1 MNLKPPDVGAA
12 LATPM
17 SLPAAGSTKG
27 ERSMKFRAFGLAS
40 VAVAIGAAP
49 ALAHHSFAMFD
60 GEAKVTLEGT
70 VKAFQWIYPHSWILL
85 MVRKSDGQLEQW
97 PIEMGS
103 PGGLAREGW
112 QPKTLTPGMSVT
124 AVIHPLK
131 DGTPGGQYLSVTFPD
146 GRTLGLGNVSSA
158 GGGEA
163 NREGGDQ

>member
-1 MNLKPPDVGAA
+1 MNLKA
-12 LATPM
+12 LAF
-17 SLPAAGSTKG
+17 AGLSGILSAT
-27 ERSMKFRAFGLAS
+27 
-40 VAVAIGAAP
+40 P
-49 ALAHHSFAMFD
+49 ALAHHSFAMFE
-60 GEAKVTLEGT
+60 GEKTVTLEGT

-112 QPKTLTPGMSVT
+112 QPKTLLPGMSVS

-146 GRTLGLGNVSSA
+146 GRTLGLGNLN
-158 GGGEA
+158 GPGEGEA
-163 NREGGDQ
+163 SPEAAH

>member
-1 MNLKPPDVGAA
+1 MSPPGVDTSEG
-12 LATPM
+12 
-17 SLPAAGSTKG
+17 G
-27 ERSMKFRAFGLAS
+27 RSMKLRAFGLAA
-40 VAVAIGAAP
+40 VAVAICAAP
-49 ALAHHSFAMFD
+49 AFAHHSFAMFD

-124 AVIHPLK
+124 AVIRPLK
-131 DGTPGGQYLSVTFPD
+131 DGTPGGQYLSVTFAD
-146 GRTLGLGNVSSA
+146 GRTLGLGNVSGTSGA
-158 GGGEA
+158 EAKDEGGG
-163 NREGGDQ
+163 Q

>member
-1 MNLKPPDVGAA
+1 MKLKA
-12 LATPM
+12 LAF
-17 SLPAAGSTKG
+17 A
-27 ERSMKFRAFGLAS
+27 GLA
-40 VAVAIGAAP
+40 AILSAAP
-49 ALAHHSFAMFD
+49 GLAHHSFAMFD
-60 GEAKVTLEGT
+60 GEKTVTLEGT

-85 MVRKSDGQLEQW
+85 MVRKSDGELEQW

-112 QPKTLTPGMSVT
+112 QPKTLTPGMNVK

-146 GRTLGLGNVSSA
+146 GRTLGLGNLNDA

-163 NREGGDQ
+163 NREGGQ

>member
-1 MNLKPPDVGAA
+1 M
-12 LATPM
+12 T
-17 SLPAAGSTKG
+17 
-27 ERSMKFRAFGLAS
+27 FRALCVAS
-40 VAVAIGAAP
+40 VAVAIGVVP

-60 GEAKVTLEGT
+60 GGAKVTVEGT

-85 MVRKSDGQLEQW
+85 MVRKSDGELEQW

-112 QPKTLTPGMSVT
+112 QPKTLTPGMNVT

-146 GRTLGLGNVSSA
+146 GRTLGLGNLNGAGEVSS
-158 GGGEA
+158 EA
-163 NREGGDQ
+163 DGK

>member
-1 MNLKPPDVGAA
+1 MRLRA
-12 LATPM
+12 L
-17 SLPAAGSTKG
+17 
-27 ERSMKFRAFGLAS
+27 GLAS
-40 VAVAIGAAP
+40 VAVTMGAAP
-49 ALAHHSFAMFD
+49 AFAHHSFAMFD
-60 GEAKVTLEGT
+60 GAAKVTLEGT

-85 MVRKSDGQLEQW
+85 MVRKSDGELEQW

-112 QPKTLTPGMSVT
+112 QPKTLTPGMNVK

-146 GRTLGLGNVSSA
+146 GRTLGLGNLNDA

-163 NREGGDQ
+163 NREGGNQ

>member
-1 MNLKPPDVGAA
+1 
-12 LATPM
+12 
-17 SLPAAGSTKG
+17 
-27 ERSMKFRAFGLAS
+27 MKFGAFGLAS
-40 VAVAIGAAP
+40 VAIAICAAP
-49 ALAHHSFAMFD
+49 ATAHHSFAMFD

-112 QPKTLTPGMSVT
+112 QPKTLTPGMSVS

-146 GRTLGLGNVSSA
+146 GKTLGLDNVSNGGGAGDAGDA
-158 GGGEA
+158 GG
-163 NREGGDQ
+163 Q

>member
-1 MNLKPPDVGAA
+1 MTLRA
-12 LATPM
+12 L
-17 SLPAAGSTKG
+17 
-27 ERSMKFRAFGLAS
+27 GLAS
-40 VAVAIGAAP
+40 VAVAMGAVP
-49 ALAHHSFAMFD
+49 ARAHHSFAMFD
-60 GEAKVTLEGT
+60 GGAQVTLEGT

-85 MVRKSDGQLEQW
+85 MVRKSDGELQQW

-112 QPKTLTPGMSVT
+112 QPKTLTPGMNVT

-146 GRTLGLGNVSSA
+146 GRTLGLGNVSGA

-163 NREGGDQ
+163 PGEADAK